1 MFLMSIFYA
10 LFNKANLTD
19 LNNIKIRSVLT
30 TNRSINY
37 SFHSRYVGKEVLFF
51 CRDSNL
57 FRDFALGNIQTKY
70 Q

>member
-37 SFHSRYVGKEVLFF
+37 SFHSRYIGKEVLFF

-57 FRDFALGNIQTKY
+57 FRDFALENVQTKD